1 MVTTER
7 KKEERSKTVV
17 VRIESDEDWFDGVRE
32 TMRKLDEGRSE
43 DVERKNRV
51 SLPSEERLNEVLSP
65 KRVELV
71 RAVRR
76 EEPSSMRELARVVE
90 RDIRQ
95 VSDDVNE
102 LASLGLIELV
112 EEGRAKRPVVPYDE
126 IDVRIPVGEE

>member
-7 KKEERSKTVV
+7 KEREQHETVV
-17 VRIESDEDWFDGVRE
+17 VRVESDKEWFDGMRE
-32 TMRKLDEGRSE
+32 TMRKLDEGRADE
-43 DVERKNRV
+43 VEREYSV

-71 RAVRR
+71 RATRR
-76 EEPSSMRELARVVE
+76 EEPSSMRELARIVE

-102 LASLGLIELV
+102 LASLGLIELI
-112 EEGRAKRPVVPYDE
+112 EEGSAKRPVVPYDE
-126 IDVRIPVGEE
+126 LDVRIPVG

>member
-7 KKEERSKTVV
+7 KKQEQNETVE
-17 VRIESDEDWFDGVRE
+17 VRVESDEDWFDGVRQ
-32 TMRKLDEGRSE
+32 TMRKLDEGRPDE
-43 DVERKNRV
+43 VEREHSV

-71 RAVRR
+71 RATRR
-76 EEPSSMRELARVVE
+76 EEPSSMRELARLVE

-102 LASLGLIELV
+102 LAALGLIELV

-126 IDVRIPVGEE
+126 IDIRIPVG

>member
-7 KKEERSKTVV
+7 KEREQHDTIE
-17 VRIESDEDWFDGVRE
+17 VRVESDEEWFDGVRE
-32 TMRKLDEGRSE
+32 TMSKLDEGRTDE
-43 DVERKNRV
+43 VEHEHSV

-71 RAVRR
+71 RATRR
-76 EEPSSMRELARVVE
+76 EKPSSMRELARVVE

-102 LASLGLIELV
+102 LAALGLIELV

-126 IDVRIPVGEE
+126 IDVRIPVG